1 MSSAAANV
9 YFTWC
14 LSWPRSLEMKISPM
28 VNRSPSGL
36 QPSRKMGYMAT
47 CRQCTVTCF
56 TIGVIN
62 KGFGMNFLF
71 LFILKNQTYFLWAIT
86 VYIFKEKLYR
96 FFTKYLNQKNELVTF
111 TAHELGPI
119 NSEQLVWADIIWGRL
134 GCYDWDWFQPLLLDD
149 SHYRHVHLV
158 VLMGRHPAWGQGGKQ
173 QLGGV
178 PLPVGW
184 ILERSFTSD
193 RSHL

>member
-1 MSSAAANV
+1 MSSVAANV

-36 QPSRKMGYMAT
+36 QPLRKMGNMAT
-47 CRQCTVTCF
+47 CRQCTVTCP

-62 KGFGMNFLF
+62 KSFFF
-71 LFILKNQTYFLWAIT
+71 FHLKNQTDFLSAIM
-86 VYIFKEKLYR
+86 VFFLKKNYID

-111 TAHELGPI
+111 TARELGPI
-119 NSEQLVWADIIWGRL
+119 NSEQLDWADIIWGRL
-134 GCYDWDWFQPLLLDD
+134 GCYDWDWFQPLLLGD
-149 SHYRHVHLV
+149 SHYRHIHLV
-158 VLMGRHPAWGQGGKQ
+158 VLMGCHPAWGQGGKQ

-178 PLPVGW
+178 PLPVVC
-184 ILERSFTSD
+184 ILEISFTTD